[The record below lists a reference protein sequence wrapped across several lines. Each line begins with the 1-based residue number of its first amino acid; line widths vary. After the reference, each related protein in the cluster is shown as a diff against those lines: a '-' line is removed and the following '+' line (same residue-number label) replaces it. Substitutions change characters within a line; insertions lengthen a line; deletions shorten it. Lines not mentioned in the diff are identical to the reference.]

1 MPCTYTVIIIFD
13 INTLSKI
20 MKWPI
25 VSRKLHDEKEWSST
39 INCNEYNSDRLNVNK
54 HMNQVRNFNI
64 LKMAYCT
71 TKGR

>member
-1 MPCTYTVIIIFD
+1 
-13 INTLSKI
+13 
-20 MKWPI
+20 MKWPV

-71 TKGR
+71 TKGRLLSITFTDTELDNYIYQA

>member
-1 MPCTYTVIIIFD
+1 
-13 INTLSKI
+13 

-39 INCNEYNSDRLNVNK
+39 INCNEYNSDRLNVNM

-64 LKMAYCT
+64 IKNGLLYNQWEVIICYFH
-71 TKGR
+71 

>member
-1 MPCTYTVIIIFD
+1 
-13 INTLSKI
+13 

-39 INCNEYNSDRLNVNK
+39 INCNEYNSDRLNVNM

-64 LKMAYCT
+64 IKNGLLYNQ
-71 TKGR
+71 

>member
-1 MPCTYTVIIIFD
+1 
-13 INTLSKI
+13 

-39 INCNEYNSDRLNVNK
+39 INCNEYNSDRLNVNM

-64 LKMAYCT
+64 IKNGLLYNQWEVIICHFH
-71 TKGR
+71 

>member
-1 MPCTYTVIIIFD
+1 
-13 INTLSKI
+13 

-39 INCNEYNSDRLNVNK
+39 INYNEYNSDRLNVNM

-71 TKGR
+71 TNGR

>member
-1 MPCTYTVIIIFD
+1 
-13 INTLSKI
+13 

-39 INCNEYNSDRLNVNK
+39 INCNEYNSDRLNVNM

-64 LKMAYCT
+64 IKNGLLYNQREVIICHFH
-71 TKGR
+71 